1 MAIQFSI
8 ELLPLPLRY
17 AWRLSRNTSTE
28 KTNLLIR
35 ATENGFEG
43 LGEAA
48 PNIRYEETPERL
60 LQEFESIQAQL
71 NQDFS
76 PESWGPF
83 LEALS
88 VSQALKFA
96 LDLAYQHLQARKTG
110 QLLPHFLGLKGG
122 LQREIC
128 YTIPVMEPEDIRPF
142 FEAERLER
150 FSWIKVKVNRDLAL
164 PMLKAL
170 ADFYHGPIA
179 IDGNEAWNSAAEV
192 LDFLH
197 HPERPALLFLEQ
209 PLPAAFREEYLK
221 LKPESPIPIW
231 GDESVLYTAE
241 PAFWCQ
247 AFSGINVKLMKAGS
261 LSNALHLLETARTH
275 RLQTMVGCMVETSI
289 GISAALALE
298 SMADYMD
305 LDGFLVLKTEPFG
318 WVNESEGI
326 VSRSLTA

>member
-1 MAIQFSI
+1 MAICFSI

-28 KTNLLIR
+28 KTNLLVR
-35 ATENGFEG
+35 ASQNGLEG

-48 PNIRYEETPERL
+48 PNIRYHETPERL
-60 LQEFESIQAQL
+60 LQEFESIQPQL

-83 LEALS
+83 LSGLPI
-88 VSQALKFA
+88 SQALKFG
-96 LDLAYQHLQARKTG
+96 LDLAFQHLQARKTD
-110 QLLPHFLGLKGG
+110 QLLPRFLGLKGG
-122 LQREIC
+122 LKREIC
-128 YTIPVMEPEDIRPF
+128 YTIPVMEPEEIRPF
-142 FEAERLER
+142 FETERLDR
-150 FSWIKVKVNRDLAL
+150 FSWIKVKVNRELAL

-170 ADFYHGPIA
+170 ADFYQGPIA
-179 IDGNEAWNSAAEV
+179 VDGNEAWNSAAEV

-209 PLPAAFREEYLK
+209 PLPAALRQEYLK
-221 LKPESPIPIW
+221 LKPESPVPIW

-241 PAFWCQ
+241 PEFWCQ

-261 LSNALHLLETARTH
+261 LSNANELLQTARAH
-275 RLQTMVGCMVETSI
+275 GLQTMVGCMVETSI

-298 SMADYMD
+298 SLADYMD

-318 WVNESEGI
+318 WVSESEGI
-326 VSRSLTA
+326 VYRLFTA